1 MSRSLHDDALIVDS
15 LMVSNWGPAV
25 FRSIRSGGV
34 TAMNAT
40 CAVWENFRETMDNIA
55 QWQQWFAKNSD
66 LVMPVR
72 CTADIAAAKRAA
84 KLGVILGFQNGSPL
98 EDRFEFVRTF
108 KSLGVGVI
116 QITYN
121 NQNFI
126 GSGCYERTDSGL
138 SDFGRIVIDEMNEAG
153 IAIDLSHVGDKTSA
167 DAIAHSKK
175 PVCFSHANPR
185 ALKEHVRNK
194 SDKLLRALAD
204 KDGYVGLNMFP
215 LFMPD
220 RGNSK
225 VDDIIPML
233 DYVIDLVGEDR
244 VGIGTDLT
252 EGHGV
257 EFWRWICQINGR
269 GSLLLDVPVEQQG
282 MIIRRGEDYAVITAA
297 LKRAGYSETR
307 IRKILGLNFIAFL
320 QKAWNE
326 V

>member
-1 MSRSLHDDALIVDS
+1 MPRSLHDDALIVDS
-15 LMVSNWGPAV
+15 LMVSNWGPEV
-25 FRSIRSGGV
+25 FRSIRKGGV

-55 QWQQWFAKNSD
+55 QWHQWFAKNAD
-66 LVMPVR
+66 LVMSVR
-72 CTADIAAAKRAA
+72 STADIAAAKRAG

-98 EDRFEFVRTF
+98 EDRSEFVRTF

-126 GSGCYERTDSGL
+126 GSGCYETKDSGL
-138 SDFGRIVIDEMNEAG
+138 SDFGRIVIDEMNDAG
-153 IAIDLSHVGDKTSA
+153 IAIDLSHVGDKTSTET
-167 DAIAHSKK
+167 IAYSKK

-194 SDKLLRALAD
+194 DDKLLRALAD
-204 KDGYVGLNMFP
+204 RGGYVGINMFP

-220 RGNSK
+220 KANRK
-225 VDDIIPML
+225 VDDLVVML
-233 DYVIDLVGEDR
+233 DYVIKLVGEDQ

-252 EGHGV
+252 EGHGA

-269 GSLLLDVPVEQQG
+269 GDTVLEVPSDQQG
-282 MIIRRGEDYAVITAA
+282 MIIRRGEDYPLITRA
-297 LKRAGYSETR
+297 LEGAGYSETR
-307 IRKILGLNFIAFL
+307 IRKILGLNFVEFL
-320 QKAWNE
+320 KRAWNE
-326 V
+326 A